1 MRNAKKHN
9 EFAYRGMTV
18 SEDAEQEVIFEW
30 ARMME
35 GRYPALAMLAHI
47 PNEGKRTASYG
58 AKMRR
63 MGLKRGFPD
72 VILPVARGGYHGL
85 FVELKS
91 ANGKPSEEQNL
102 WKDRLNEEGYKAV
115 IAYGAGEAIEVI
127 TNYLEKKE

>member
-9 EFAYRGMTV
+9 EFTYRGMTV

-35 GRYPALAMLAHI
+35 GRYPALAMLVHI
-47 PNEGKRTASYG
+47 PNEGKRSAAYG
-58 AKMRR
+58 AQLKR
-63 MGLKRGFPD
+63 MGMKRGFPD
-72 VILPVARGGYHGL
+72 MLLAVARGGYHGL

-91 ANGKPSEEQNL
+91 ANGKPSEPQIL